1 MNQSLEQITEE
12 SKNLIYSI
20 SHLNYFKNY
29 PNKEDLFQAGAKG
42 LTTAYKKYNTNF
54 NTKFTTYAYKY
65 ILGEM
70 KKFVREDKGIKIS
83 RDITKL
89 NLQIEK
95 ASILLTQKLM
105 RQPTIKEISNYLEI
119 DEYFIAEAMQSTNVL
134 QSLDE
139 PINNDGKQIT
149 LYDSVS
155 EQRTNN
161 LDDLIALRNELSL
174 LPELERE
181 LIEQRYMCDMTQ
193 TETAQILGM
202 TQVQV
207 SRKEKKVLMKLK
219 DKLAA

>member
-1 MNQSLEQITEE
+1 MSQSLEQIIEE
-12 SKNLIYSI
+12 NKNLIYSI
-20 SHLNYFKNY
+20 SHYFENY
-29 PNKEDLFQAGAKG
+29 PNKEDLFQAGVMG
-42 LTTAYKKYNTNF
+42 LITAYKNYDASF
-54 NTKFTTYAYKY
+54 NNKFTTYAYTY

-95 ASILLTQKLM
+95 ATILLTQKLM
-105 RQPTIKEISNYLEI
+105 RQPTIKELSNYLEI
-119 DEYFIAEAMQSTNVL
+119 DEYFIAEAMKSINVL

-139 PINNDGKQIT
+139 PLNNDGKQIT

-155 EQRTNN
+155 EQKVNN
-161 LDDLIALRNELSL
+161 LDELIALRNELSL
-174 LPELERE
+174 LPDLERT

-193 TETAQILGM
+193 TETAEILGM

-207 SRKEKKVLMKLK
+207 SRKEQKVLMKLK

>member
-1 MNQSLEQITEE
+1 MSQSLEQVIEE
-12 SKNLIYSI
+12 NKNLIYSI
-20 SHLNYFKNY
+20 SHYFENY
-29 PNKEDLFQAGAKG
+29 PNKEDLFQAGVMG
-42 LTTAYKKYNTNF
+42 LITAYKNYDASF
-54 NTKFTTYAYKY
+54 NNKFTTYAYTY

-95 ASILLTQKLM
+95 ATILLTQKLM
-105 RQPTIKEISNYLEI
+105 RQPTIKELSNYLEI
-119 DEYFIAEAMQSTNVL
+119 DEYFIAEAMKSINVL

-139 PINNDGKQIT
+139 PLNNDGKQIT

-155 EQRTNN
+155 EQKVNN
-161 LDDLIALRNELSL
+161 LDELIALRNELSL
-174 LPELERE
+174 LPDLERT

-193 TETAQILGM
+193 TETAEILGM

-207 SRKEKKVLMKLK
+207 SRKEQKVLMKLK

>member
-1 MNQSLEQITEE
+1 MNQSLEQIIEE
-12 SKNLIYSI
+12 NKNLIYSI
-20 SHLNYFKNY
+20 SHYFENY
-29 PNKEDLFQAGAKG
+29 PNKEDLFQAGVMG
-42 LTTAYKKYNTNF
+42 LITAYKNYDESF
-54 NTKFTTYAYKY
+54 NNKFTTYAYTY

-105 RQPTIKEISNYLEI
+105 RQPTIKELANYLEI
-119 DEYFIAEAMQSTNVL
+119 DEYFIAEAMKSVNVL

-139 PINNDGKQIT
+139 PLNNDGKQIT

-155 EQRTNN
+155 EQKVTN
-161 LDDLIALRNELSL
+161 LDELIALRRELSL
-174 LPELERE
+174 LPDLERN

-193 TETAQILGM
+193 TETAEALGM

-207 SRKEKKVLMKLK
+207 SRKEQKVLMKLK

>member
-1 MNQSLEQITEE
+1 MSQSLEQIIEE
-12 SKNLIYSI
+12 NKNLIYSI
-20 SHLNYFKNY
+20 SHYFENY
-29 PNKEDLFQAGAKG
+29 PNKEDLFQAGVMG
-42 LTTAYKKYNTNF
+42 LITAYKNYDASF
-54 NTKFTTYAYKY
+54 NNKFTTYAYTY

-95 ASILLTQKLM
+95 ATILLTQKLM
-105 RQPTIKEISNYLEI
+105 RQPTIKELSNYLEI
-119 DEYFIAEAMQSTNVL
+119 DEYFIAEARNSINVL

-139 PINNDGKQIT
+139 PLNNDGKQIT

-155 EQRTNN
+155 EQKVTD
-161 LDDLIALRNELSL
+161 LDDLIALRRELSL
-174 LPELERE
+174 LPELERN

-193 TETAQILGM
+193 TETAEALGM

-207 SRKEKKVLMKLK
+207 SRKEQKVLMKLK
-219 DKLAA
+219 DKLVA

>member
-1 MNQSLEQITEE
+1 MSQSLEQIIEE
-12 SKNLIYSI
+12 NKNLIYSI
-20 SHLNYFKNY
+20 SHYFENY
-29 PNKEDLFQAGAKG
+29 PNKEDLFQAGVMG
-42 LTTAYKKYNTNF
+42 LITAYKNYDASF
-54 NTKFTTYAYKY
+54 NNKFTTYAYTY

-95 ASILLTQKLM
+95 ATILLTQKLM
-105 RQPTIKEISNYLEI
+105 RQPTIKELSDYLEI
-119 DEYFIAEAMQSTNVL
+119 DEYFIAEARNSINVL

-139 PINNDGKQIT
+139 PLNNDGKQIT

-155 EQRTNN
+155 EQKVTD
-161 LDDLIALRNELSL
+161 LDELIALRRELSL
-174 LPELERE
+174 LPDLERN

-193 TETAQILGM
+193 TETAEALGM

-207 SRKEKKVLMKLK
+207 SRKEQKVLMKLK

>member
-1 MNQSLEQITEE
+1 MSQSLEQIIEE
-12 SKNLIYSI
+12 NKNLIYSI
-20 SHLNYFKNY
+20 SHYFENY
-29 PNKEDLFQAGAKG
+29 PNKEDLFQAGVMG
-42 LTTAYKKYNTNF
+42 LITAYKNYDASF
-54 NTKFTTYAYKY
+54 NNKFTTYAYTY

-95 ASILLTQKLM
+95 ATILLTQKLM
-105 RQPTIKEISNYLEI
+105 RQPTIKELSNYLEI
-119 DEYFIAEAMQSTNVL
+119 DEYFIAEARNSINVL

-139 PINNDGKQIT
+139 PLNNDGKQIT

-155 EQRTNN
+155 EQKVNN
-161 LDDLIALRNELSL
+161 LDDLIALRRELSL
-174 LPELERE
+174 LPELERN

-193 TETAQILGM
+193 TETAEALGM

-207 SRKEKKVLMKLK
+207 SRKEQKVLMKLK
-219 DKLAA
+219 DKLVA

>member
-1 MNQSLEQITEE
+1 MSQSLEQIIEE
-12 SKNLIYSI
+12 NKNLIYSI
-20 SHLNYFKNY
+20 SHYFENY
-29 PNKEDLFQAGAKG
+29 PNKEDLFQAGVMG
-42 LTTAYKKYNTNF
+42 LITAYKNYDTSF
-54 NTKFTTYAYKY
+54 NNKFTTYAYTY

-95 ASILLTQKLM
+95 ATILLTQKLM
-105 RQPTIKEISNYLEI
+105 RQPTIKELSNYLEI
-119 DEYFIAEAMQSTNVL
+119 DEYFIAEARNSINVL

-139 PINNDGKQIT
+139 PLNNDGKQIT

-155 EQRTNN
+155 EQKVTD
-161 LDDLIALRNELSL
+161 LDDLIALRRELSL
-174 LPELERE
+174 LPELERN

-193 TETAQILGM
+193 TETAEALGM

-207 SRKEKKVLMKLK
+207 SRKEQKVLMKLK
-219 DKLAA
+219 DKLVA

>member
-1 MNQSLEQITEE
+1 
-12 SKNLIYSI
+12 
-20 SHLNYFKNY
+20 
-29 PNKEDLFQAGAKG
+29 
-42 LTTAYKKYNTNF
+42 
-54 NTKFTTYAYKY
+54 
-65 ILGEM
+65 M

-105 RQPTIKEISNYLEI
+105 RQPTIKELSNYLEI

>member
-1 MNQSLEQITEE
+1 MSQSLEQIIEE
-12 SKNLIYSI
+12 NKNLIYSI
-20 SHLNYFKNY
+20 SHYFENY
-29 PNKEDLFQAGAKG
+29 PNKEDLFQAGVMG
-42 LTTAYKKYNTNF
+42 LITAYKNYDTSF
-54 NTKFTTYAYKY
+54 NNKFTTYAYTY

-95 ASILLTQKLM
+95 ATILLTQKLM
-105 RQPTIKEISNYLEI
+105 RQPTIKELSNYLEI
-119 DEYFIAEAMQSTNVL
+119 DEYFIAEARNSINVL

-139 PINNDGKQIT
+139 PLNNDGKQIT

-155 EQRTNN
+155 EQKVTD
-161 LDDLIALRNELSL
+161 LDDLIALRRELSL
-174 LPELERE
+174 LPDLERN

-193 TETAQILGM
+193 TETAEALGM

-207 SRKEKKVLMKLK
+207 SRKEQKVLMKLK
-219 DKLAA
+219 DKLVA

>member
-1 MNQSLEQITEE
+1 MDQSLEQIIEE
-12 SKNLIYSI
+12 NKNLIYSI
-20 SHLNYFKNY
+20 SHYFENY
-29 PNKEDLFQAGAKG
+29 PNKEDLFQAGVIG
-42 LTTAYKKYNTNF
+42 LITAYKNYDASF
-54 NTKFTTYAYKY
+54 NNKFTTYAYTY

-95 ASILLTQKLM
+95 ATILLTQRLM
-105 RQPTIKEISNYLEI
+105 RQPTIKELSNYLEI
-119 DEYFIAEAMQSTNVL
+119 DEYFIAEAMKSINAL

-139 PINNDGKQIT
+139 PLNNDGKQIT

-155 EQRTNN
+155 DQKSNN
-161 LDDLIALRNELSL
+161 LDELIALRNELSL
-174 LPELERE
+174 LPDLERT
-181 LIEQRYMCDMTQ
+181 LIEQRYMRDMTQ
-193 TETAQILGM
+193 TETAEFLGM

-207 SRKEKKVLMKLK
+207 SRKEQKVLMKLK

>member
-1 MNQSLEQITEE
+1 MNQNLEQIIEE
-12 SKNLIYSI
+12 NKNLIYSI
-20 SHLNYFKNY
+20 SHYFENY
-29 PNKEDLFQAGAKG
+29 PNKEDLFQAGVMG
-42 LTTAYKKYNTNF
+42 LITAYKNYDASF
-54 NTKFTTYAYKY
+54 NNKFTTYAYTY

-95 ASILLTQKLM
+95 ATILLTQRLM
-105 RQPTIKEISNYLEI
+105 RQPTIKELSNYLEI
-119 DEYFIAEAMQSTNVL
+119 DEYFIAEAMKSINVL

-139 PINNDGKQIT
+139 PLNNDGKQIT

-155 EQRTNN
+155 EQKVNN
-161 LDDLIALRNELSL
+161 LDELIALRNELEL
-174 LPELERE
+174 LPDLERN

-193 TETAQILGM
+193 TETAEALGM

-207 SRKEKKVLMKLK
+207 SRKEQKVLMKLK

>member
-1 MNQSLEQITEE
+1 MNQSLEQIIEE
-12 SKNLIYSI
+12 NKNLIYSI
-20 SHLNYFKNY
+20 SHYFENY
-29 PNKEDLFQAGAKG
+29 PNKEDLFQAGVMG
-42 LTTAYKKYNTNF
+42 LITAYKNYDTSF
-54 NTKFTTYAYKY
+54 NNKFTTYAYTY

-95 ASILLTQKLM
+95 ATILLTQKLM
-105 RQPTIKEISNYLEI
+105 RQPTIKELSNYLEI
-119 DEYFIAEAMQSTNVL
+119 DEYFIAEAMKSVNVL

-139 PINNDGKQIT
+139 PLNNDGKQIT

-155 EQRTNN
+155 EQKVTD
-161 LDDLIALRNELSL
+161 LDELIALRRELSL
-174 LPELERE
+174 LPELERN

-193 TETAQILGM
+193 NETAEALGM

-207 SRKEKKVLMKLK
+207 SRKEQKVLMKLK

>member
-1 MNQSLEQITEE
+1 MNQSLEEAINQN
-12 SKNLIYSI
+12 KNLIYSI
-20 SHLNYFKNY
+20 SHYFENY
-29 PNKEDLFQAGAKG
+29 PNKEDLFQAGVMG
-42 LTTAYKKYNTNF
+42 LITAYKNYDESF
-54 NTKFTTYAYKY
+54 NNKFTTYAYTY

-105 RQPTIKEISNYLEI
+105 RQPTIKELANYLEI
-119 DEYFIAEAMQSTNVL
+119 DEYFIAEAMKSVNVL

-139 PINNDGKQIT
+139 PLNNDGKQIT

-155 EQRTNN
+155 EQKVTN
-161 LDDLIALRNELSL
+161 LDELIALRRELSL
-174 LPELERE
+174 LPDLERN

-193 TETAQILGM
+193 TETAEALGM

-207 SRKEKKVLMKLK
+207 SRKEQKVLMKLK

>member
-1 MNQSLEQITEE
+1 MNQSLEQIIEE
-12 SKNLIYSI
+12 NKNLIYSI
-20 SHLNYFKNY
+20 SHYFENY
-29 PNKEDLFQAGAKG
+29 PNKEDLFQAGVMG
-42 LTTAYKKYNTNF
+42 LITAYKNYDTSF
-54 NTKFTTYAYKY
+54 NNKFTTYAYTY

-95 ASILLTQKLM
+95 ATILLTQKLM
-105 RQPTIKEISNYLEI
+105 RQPTIKELSNYLEI
-119 DEYFIAEAMQSTNVL
+119 DEYFIAEAMKSVNVL

-139 PINNDGKQIT
+139 PLNNDGKQIT

-155 EQRTNN
+155 EQKVTD
-161 LDDLIALRNELSL
+161 LDELIALRRELSL
-174 LPELERE
+174 LPELERN

-193 TETAQILGM
+193 TETAEALGM

-207 SRKEKKVLMKLK
+207 SRKEQKVLMKLK

>member
-1 MNQSLEQITEE
+1 MNQSLEQIIEE
-12 SKNLIYSI
+12 NKNLIYSI
-20 SHLNYFKNY
+20 SHYFENY
-29 PNKEDLFQAGAKG
+29 PNKEDLFQAGVMG
-42 LTTAYKKYNTNF
+42 LITAYKNYDASF
-54 NTKFTTYAYKY
+54 NNKFTTYAYTY

-95 ASILLTQKLM
+95 TSILLTQKLM
-105 RQPTIKEISNYLEI
+105 RQPTIKELADYLEI
-119 DEYFIAEAMQSTNVL
+119 DEYFIAEAMKSVNVL

-139 PINNDGKQIT
+139 PLNNDGKQIT

-155 EQRTNN
+155 EQKVTN
-161 LDDLIALRNELSL
+161 LDELIALRRELSL
-174 LPELERE
+174 LPDLERN

-193 TETAQILGM
+193 TETAEALGM

-207 SRKEKKVLMKLK
+207 SRKEQKVLMKLK

>member
-1 MNQSLEQITEE
+1 MNQSLEQIIEE
-12 SKNLIYSI
+12 NKNLIYSI
-20 SHLNYFKNY
+20 SHYFENY
-29 PNKEDLFQAGAKG
+29 PNKEDLFQAGVMG
-42 LTTAYKKYNTNF
+42 LITAYKNYDTSF
-54 NTKFTTYAYKY
+54 NNKFTTYAYTY

-95 ASILLTQKLM
+95 ATILLTQKLM
-105 RQPTIKEISNYLEI
+105 RQPTIKELSNYLEI
-119 DEYFIAEAMQSTNVL
+119 DDYFIAEAMKSVNVL

-139 PINNDGKQIT
+139 PLNNDGKQIT

-155 EQRTNN
+155 EQKVTD
-161 LDDLIALRNELSL
+161 LDELIALRRELSL
-174 LPELERE
+174 LPELERN

-193 TETAQILGM
+193 NETAEALGM

-207 SRKEKKVLMKLK
+207 SRKEQKVLMKLK

>member
-1 MNQSLEQITEE
+1 MSQSLEQIIEE
-12 SKNLIYSI
+12 NTNLIYSI
-20 SHLNYFKNY
+20 SHYFENY
-29 PNKEDLFQAGAKG
+29 PNKEDLFQAGVMG
-42 LTTAYKKYNTNF
+42 LITAYKNYDASF
-54 NTKFTTYAYKY
+54 NNKFTTYAYTY

-95 ASILLTQKLM
+95 ATILLTQKLM
-105 RQPTIKEISNYLEI
+105 RQPTIKELSNYLEI
-119 DEYFIAEAMQSTNVL
+119 DEYFIAEAMKSINVL

-139 PINNDGKQIT
+139 PLNNDGKQIT

-155 EQRTNN
+155 EQKVNN
-161 LDDLIALRNELSL
+161 LDELIALRQELSL
-174 LPELERE
+174 LPELERN

-193 TETAQILGM
+193 TETAEALGM

-207 SRKEKKVLMKLK
+207 SRKEQKVLMKLK